1 MIPKQVVPVLLII
14 LTSVSL
20 QNLSA
25 QTKIGLVAGMDFL
38 KIAMQPNSF
47 YERVLNEGFDNRAF
61 VAGIQAT
68 QFLTENFNLSI
79 TATYSTIYRVPITNV
94 SIAPANYVLFNNFR
108 IHLNFGYQFFNSLN
122 FGIGPAFSLIP
133 SREYTWPTGYRRKD
147 TRFENEKELGISA
160 SASYAWRNITA
171 KFIYYHGTD
180 FFFEQYNDVLDGF
193 TPISSIS
200 FLLGYQFS
208 TKKEK
213 RRKR

>member
-1 MIPKQVVPVLLII
+1 MNIKLFFTLFFALPIFYLHLP
-14 LTSVSL
+14 
-20 QNLSA
+20 A

-38 KIAMQPNSF
+38 KLAIEPNGIDA
-47 YERVLNEGFDNRAF
+47 RVLNKSFDNRAF

-94 SIAPANYVLFNNFR
+94 SVAPANAVLFNNFR

-133 SREYTWPTGYRRKD
+133 SREYTWPTGYRHKSAG
-147 TRFENEKELGISA
+147 FENEKEFGISA

-171 KFIYYHGTD
+171 KFIYYRGTD
-180 FFFEQYNDVLDGF
+180 FFFEEYNDVRSGF
-193 TPISSIS
+193 KPVSSIS
-200 FLLGYQFS
+200 FLSGYQFS